1 MCVKHVYNAKDA
13 SCGRYMPL
21 PSLCSIVN
29 AHAMQSSLSSF
40 STPAA
45 FSERYDM
52 TIDTPLRPP
61 PRGRRARAGTGKIT
75 KYRGAIGMSDIE
87 KKTIAN
93 HVKSQNPEQTACRT
107 MFQNVLSV
115 FFFAFNGTSC
125 PLSRA
130 PHHGSNF
137 QSVVLLHKHK
147 PPKNLGT

>member
-1 MCVKHVYNAKDA
+1 MNVRKYVYNAKDA

-61 PRGRRARAGTGKIT
+61 PQGRRAGAGTGKIT

-93 HVKSQNPEQTACRT
+93 HVKSQNPEQTACRR
-107 MFQNVLSV
+107 MFQRFICLLLCLQWDQLSV
-115 FFFAFNGTSC
+115 EPRAAPWIKFSECCSFA
-125 PLSRA
+125 
-130 PHHGSNF
+130 
-137 QSVVLLHKHK
+137 
-147 PPKNLGT
+147 